1 MDWKFIITF
10 IYCYNI
16 TGNPVKAE
24 TSNEY
29 LNEKDKTYYYV
40 NGDITVTGTMN
51 LAPEDPN
58 GGDPVISLASSP
70 GSIYI
75 NEIIRNRYGSCIN
88 HISGTIAAN

>member
-1 MDWKFIITF
+1 
-10 IYCYNI
+10 
-16 TGNPVKAE
+16 
-24 TSNEY
+24 
-29 LNEKDKTYYYV
+29 
-40 NGDITVTGTMN
+40 MN